1 MVGNSHRAYFTGCLR
16 FALGMTFYP
25 KERIF
30 FLPVSIFIFKK
41 KCANN
46 KQQLNRTFVV
56 IFFNYHMQLC
66 NHISVKF
73 KIFYLTENN
82 LWRISGSALILS

>member
-1 MVGNSHRAYFTGCLR
+1 MVGNSHRTYFTGCLR

-30 FLPVSIFIFKK
+30 FFYLFQFLFLK

-56 IFFNYHMQLC
+56 IFL
-66 NHISVKF
+66 
-73 KIFYLTENN
+73 
-82 LWRISGSALILS
+82 LSYAVM

>member
-1 MVGNSHRAYFTGCLR
+1 MVVKIMVGNSHRAYFTGCLR

-30 FLPVSIFIFKK
+30 FYLFQFLFKK

-56 IFFNYHMQLC
+56 NFFL
-66 NHISVKF
+66 
-73 KIFYLTENN
+73 
-82 LWRISGSALILS
+82 LSYAVM